1 MKNKTFQSLWGDE
14 IVIEENKD
22 KEVLEKL
29 TKDNEF
35 DLSKVLKNKK
45 ISIQTKLQYI
55 LEEVHKVLY
64 KFVDNTNIV
73 YKKLNFALSN

>member
-1 MKNKTFQSLWGDE
+1 MKKKTFQSLWGDE

-55 LEEVHKVLY
+55 
-64 KFVDNTNIV
+64 
-73 YKKLNFALSN
+73 